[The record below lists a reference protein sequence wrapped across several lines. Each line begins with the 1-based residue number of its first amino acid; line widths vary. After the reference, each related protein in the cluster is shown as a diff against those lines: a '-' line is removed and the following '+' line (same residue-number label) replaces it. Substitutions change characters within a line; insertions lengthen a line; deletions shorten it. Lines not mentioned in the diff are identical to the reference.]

1 MPLRKDDRKA
11 QMPIPTMNK
20 AVEVGVNLNNI
31 FTALVLAGVIGI
43 WTTLY
48 AIYTKMGEVEKTI
61 AVVINESNNM
71 RRDFDEHRHNPDA
84 HHRSIKR

>member
-43 WTTLY
+43 WSTLY
-48 AIYTKMGEVEKTI
+48 AIYTKMVDVDKAL
-61 AVVINESNNM
+61 AVVVSESNYL

-84 HHRSIKR
+84 HHKRK